1 MSIVARGL
9 GQPESPLVTQGLGQ
23 TEPAAPGAMAAL
35 LAGAGS
41 LTGTLTVD
49 TGTPPTPPP
58 TGGAFGAWAIPIRL
72 EHLTADMGATLT
84 GSSSLTGSLEAFDW
98 SPIYD
103 MNNNALILELV

>member
-1 MSIVARGL
+1 VSIVARGL

-41 LTGTLTVD
+41 LTGTLTAD
-49 TGTPPTPPP
+49 QPTEPPP
-58 TGGAFGAWAIPIRL
+58 TVTGGGFVGRITLL
-72 EHLTADMGATLT
+72 EHTTVDMAALLTGTGTLT
-84 GSSSLTGSLEAFDW
+84 GTLEAFDW

-103 MNNNALILELV
+103 EMNNALILELV